1 MDQNAI
7 NVLKIRRLIRD
18 RRYHE
23 AQHLLRETRHI
34 SVAVLDQQLK
44 ELILKEQPPKPSG
57 VRLTRQII
65 LAGVVSGLLFGLL
78 CVIGGMRDVYWIA
91 AVAVSGTLFGMLLPE
106 IMRRRQ
112 NTYDYFVGLY
122 FERSRQQLRQRR

>member
-1 MDQNAI
+1 MDQNVI

-18 RRYHE
+18 RRYYE

-34 SVAVLDQQLK
+34 SVAVLDRQLNELLLK
-44 ELILKEQPPKPSG
+44 ELVPQPSG
-57 VRLTRQII
+57 LSLNRQT
-65 LAGVVSGLLFGLL
+65 LFGGLVSGLLFGLL
-78 CVIGGMRDVYWIA
+78 SVIGGMRDVYWIA
-91 AVAVSGTLFGMLLPE
+91 AVAFSGALFGMLLPE